1 MATNLSFDRPQ
12 DKRTILDPFS
22 RDSTPAAGGVSSADL
37 VAWALRQSMPN
48 QWLEF
53 PDILLYCQKKEIPL
67 KILVWKKGKVSR

>member
-1 MATNLSFDRPQ
+1 
-12 DKRTILDPFS
+12 
-22 RDSTPAAGGVSSADL
+22 
-37 VAWALRQSMPN
+37 MPN